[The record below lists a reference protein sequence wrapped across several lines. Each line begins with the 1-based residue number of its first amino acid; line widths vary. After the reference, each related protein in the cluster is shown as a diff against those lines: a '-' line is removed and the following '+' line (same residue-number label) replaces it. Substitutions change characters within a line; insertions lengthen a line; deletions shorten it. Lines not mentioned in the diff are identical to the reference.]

1 MKFKYIYSLIKVLWF
16 VLENKPNIKN
26 YIGVKMKKIII
37 TVLLFPL
44 VFISCSKNKEVESPC
59 YGQAFSKEVVVK
71 ASRKTY
77 GTKSK
82 KEIVE
87 KKLDELCLLDY
98 WGESHV
104 TVTIKDKE
112 HDMWCYN
119 VAQNAGY
126 TNAEL
131 QFLPATT
138 VSDFY
143 GEYYKIIRGWAD
155 SMGYKVDKDKNTDI
169 PYKDLPEAV
178 YSHLEQTKSLIGCIY
193 FPEENCV
200 WITTYYPFLM
210 SATFD
215 TYSEMRIRRVPF
227 LKK

>member
-1 MKFKYIYSLIKVLWF
+1 
-16 VLENKPNIKN
+16 
-26 YIGVKMKKIII
+26 MKKIII
-37 TVLLFPL
+37 TVLLFSL

-71 ASRKTY
+71 KRGKTY

-104 TVTIKDKE
+104 TVTVKDKE

-119 VAQNAGY
+119 VAQNVGY

-131 QFLPATT
+131 RVLPAET

-143 GEYYKIIRGWAD
+143 GAYYNIIRDWAD
-155 SMGYKVDKDKNTDI
+155 SMGYKVDTDKNTDI

-178 YSHLEQTKSLIGCIY
+178 YSHLKQTKSLIGCIY

-215 TYSEMRIRRVPF
+215 IYSEMRIRRVPF